1 MGIHEPVTLA
11 AQAASINHHLSGNM
25 ADVASIASV
34 ARLRTHAEAFDNML
48 VLIPAK
54 FYFPPNSADAGSNM
68 RNGTLKKRK
77 QEQMSTQ
84 QRKEGS
90 KKGKRAKLLPG
101 AEKSIID
108 IQFDKFQS
116 SQGQKTAEGQAAA
129 AEPSEQPA
137 EVSVSNLRLKLQG
150 QLKELSTKR
159 KAKMVD
165 IEQRRVDRKEKKKE
179 QAALAATREG
189 GEGDNRPD
197 SKPKSSTQ
205 PTRIDQDDEDDDDD
219 DDEVEDGY
227 ADGDGDE
234 DGDEDSGQD
243 DVQFDLVTNTKSVAA
258 SEKSGFVPRH
268 KGISKQKALKQA
280 LNEEQRLAAVE
291 DPEEK
296 KKMIARKSWDD
307 ALTKAQG
314 RKVLSSTKVLQKSI
328 KREEK
333 KKKKSVKNWKDR
345 AQTVTD
351 EKAERQERRK
361 FNIEAHQ
368 NKKKDWLNG
377 IKNTKKPGFE
387 GTLTKTK
394 KESKKQK
401 QKKDLSQKSKFKR
414 IKM

>member
-90 KKGKRAKLLPG
+90 KKGKRTKLLPG

-205 PTRIDQDDEDDDDD
+205 PTRIDQ
-219 DDEVEDGY
+219 
-227 ADGDGDE
+227 DGDE

-387 GTLTKTK
+387 GTLTKSK